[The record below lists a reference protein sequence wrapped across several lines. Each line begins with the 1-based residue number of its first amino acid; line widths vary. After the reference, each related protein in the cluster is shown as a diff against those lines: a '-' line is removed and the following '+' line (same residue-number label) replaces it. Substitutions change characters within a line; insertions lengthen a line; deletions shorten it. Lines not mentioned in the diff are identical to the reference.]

1 MYTWN
6 GWIMHVID
14 AWAIKNIAFT
24 YKSLIV
30 SIKYLS
36 MTLKS
41 LFLLKRKCL
50 FKQEQNRFWK
60 KNRLKTS
67 EKTEKINILILHFKI
82 DCGHLIKIKISK
94 YISRVYLSKGP
105 YKAYIIFIPF

>member
-41 LFLLKRKCL
+41 LFLLKKKVSIQARAKSFLKEKSFENKRKNG
-50 FKQEQNRFWK
+50 K
-60 KNRLKTS
+60 
-67 EKTEKINILILHFKI
+67 
-82 DCGHLIKIKISK
+82 D
-94 YISRVYLSKGP
+94 
-105 YKAYIIFIPF
+105 